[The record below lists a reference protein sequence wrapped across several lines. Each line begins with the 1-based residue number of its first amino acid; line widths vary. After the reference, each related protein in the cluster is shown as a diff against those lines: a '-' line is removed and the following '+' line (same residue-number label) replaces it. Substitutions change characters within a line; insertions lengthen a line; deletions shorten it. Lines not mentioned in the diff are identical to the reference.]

1 MQLAFEPWGGMG
13 IQFLLPLTTTVIAWL
28 PARRNYVFQLMGV
41 FKSLAL
47 RLDVVWLKLNL
58 SNKTEQLHL

>member
-13 IQFLLPLTTTVIAWL
+13 IQFLLPLTIAVIAWL

-41 FKSLAL
+41 FKSLSPSAGC
-47 RLDVVWLKLNL
+47 RLAQAE
-58 SNKTEQLHL
+58 S